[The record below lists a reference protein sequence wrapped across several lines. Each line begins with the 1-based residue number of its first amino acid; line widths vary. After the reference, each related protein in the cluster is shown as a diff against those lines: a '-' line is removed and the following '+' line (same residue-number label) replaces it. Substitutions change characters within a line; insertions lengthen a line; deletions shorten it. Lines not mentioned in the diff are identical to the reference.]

1 MLGRNLAKIL
11 VMKIT
16 EILLAEHVVFHNLF
30 DHIDKTTPRLKTLAE
45 LRSLAATL
53 ETLLR
58 AHSETEDE
66 LFIAPL
72 EHCFEQIGQRETFH
86 EEHDEI
92 DQSLLDVQ
100 KVRQVKAA
108 RRQLLQAVIA
118 CRKHFDKEERIVFPL
133 AERTLKAETLKSLG
147 AAWMKRREAALK

>member
-1 MLGRNLAKIL
+1 
-11 VMKIT
+11 MKIT
-16 EILLAEHVVFHNLF
+16 EVLMAEHVVFHNLF
-30 DHIDKTTPRLKTLAE
+30 DHIENAAPKVRTLAE

-53 ETLLR
+53 ETLLG
-58 AHSETEDE
+58 AHAQTEDE

-92 DQSLLDVQ
+92 DRSLLNAR
-100 KVRQVKAA
+100 KARQTKTA
-108 RRQLLQAVIA
+108 RKHLLHAVTA

-133 AERTLKAETLKSLG
+133 AERTLKADTLRALG
-147 AAWMKRREAALK
+147 NLWMERRDAALK